1 METNYPVMHDYFY
14 ANPDV
19 DALVVSK
26 LQATSTPVST

>member
-1 METNYPVMHDYFY
+1 METNYPVMHDYSY

-26 LQATSTPVST
+26 LQATAPPVSS